1 MAHEAPADATRSGAT
16 VRSVRHRLGPR
27 TVALVVVA
35 SLAPACGDGR
45 PTPQATGPLA
55 TTSTTSPTPGRP
67 ATLDLSQVAF
77 EDATD
82 QRAVEVV
89 ARDNR
94 FEAPYLEV
102 AAGTAVTFANEGSHH
117 DVTPAVPGAF
127 GGIAAEDFGS
137 GTVTFSESGDYVYYC
152 SIHGKPNA
160 GQHGVVHVTAA

>member
-1 MAHEAPADATRSGAT
+1 M
-16 VRSVRHRLGPR
+16 
-27 TVALVVVA
+27 VA

-45 PTPQATGPLA
+45 PAPQATGPLT
-55 TTSTTSPTPGRP
+55 TTSAASPTPGRP
-67 ATLDLSQVAF
+67 ATLDLSSVAF

-82 QRAVEVV
+82 QRSVEVV

-102 AAGTAVTFANEGSHH
+102 AAGTAVTFANAGSHH

-137 GTVTFSESGDYVYYC
+137 GTITFAAPGDYVYYC
-152 SIHGKPNA
+152 SIHGTPRKGMVGA
-160 GQHGVVHVTAA
+160 IRVVR